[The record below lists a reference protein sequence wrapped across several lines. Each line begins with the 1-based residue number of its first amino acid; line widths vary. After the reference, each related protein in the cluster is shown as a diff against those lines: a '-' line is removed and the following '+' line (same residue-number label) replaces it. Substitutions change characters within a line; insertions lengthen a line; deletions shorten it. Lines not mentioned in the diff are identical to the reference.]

1 MSMTLTKSD
10 IANRLYKEAGLSRKE
25 AQNLV
30 DQLFKIIKETL
41 GRGEKIK
48 ISGFGNFIIRD
59 KGTRIGR
66 NPQTGGT
73 LEIAARRVLTFRPSN
88 VLKDDIT
95 SKYGHRIDDE
105 GNENASIPPV
115 EGESRALT
123 SFRSNI
129 DENDD
134 EDDDVNYE
142 S

>member
-1 MSMTLTKSD
+1 MTKSD

-41 GRGEKIK
+41 ARGEKIK

-59 KGTRIGR
+59 KSTRTGR

-95 SKYGHRIDDE
+95 SKFGHRIDDE
-105 GNENASIPPV
+105 GNENTNTPAV

-129 DENDD
+129 D
-134 EDDDVNYE
+134 DDDYDDDDSRYE